1 MSSDTCSAW
10 AEEHEPTS
18 WIHTGIL
25 ASHSECIKTRVIIY
39 INGGTMYKCTAHV
52 VVGSVCMQE
61 VVGLREDE

>member
-18 WIHTGIL
+18 WSYTGIL
-25 ASHSECIKTRVIIY
+25 ASRSECIKTSVIMC
-39 INGGTMYKCTAHV
+39 INGGKMYKCTSQA

-61 VVGLREDE
+61 VVSLREDE